1 MVSDATAGTRHGEE
15 NERERSDT
23 VSAGVDLSAL
33 TTESR
38 HPGAGDLDLRTTAEL
53 VALMN
58 AEDATVPAA
67 VARAAPAITRLVDE
81 VVARMRAG
89 GRLIYVGAGSA
100 GRIGQMDAAEVAPTF
115 GVAPGRVIGLLA
127 GGENATTVA
136 LEDVEDDGDG
146 ARGDLAA
153 IGLTGTDAVV
163 AVAAS
168 GRTPYTRS
176 AAGYA
181 RELGAFTGAVVCNP
195 GSPLA
200 ADVDVAIEVVVGPEL
215 ISGSTRLK
223 AGTAQKLVLNTISTA
238 AMVGLGKTY
247 GDLMVDLR
255 PTNEKLRQRARL
267 IVVRATGADLDTAAA
282 ALDAAGG
289 QVRAAIVHIVTG
301 RPIAEARRLADEHES
316 LRRALEAAARP

>member
-1 MVSDATAGTRHGEE
+1 MVSDGP
-15 NERERSDT
+15 
-23 VSAGVDLSAL
+23 DLSAL
-33 TTESR
+33 TTEGR
-38 HPGAGDLDLRTTAEL
+38 HPEAADLDLRTTAEL

-67 VARAAPAITRLVDE
+67 VAHAAPAITRVVDE

-115 GVAPGRVIGLLA
+115 GVAPGRVVGLLA
-127 GGENATTVA
+127 GGENATTLA

-146 ARGDLAA
+146 GRADLAA
-153 IGLTGTDAVV
+153 IGLTGADAVV

-181 RELGAFTGAVVCNP
+181 RERGAFTGAVVCNA

-200 ADVDVAIEVVVGPEL
+200 AAVDVAIEVVVGPEL

-223 AGTAQKLVLNTISTA
+223 AGTAQKLVLNMISTA
-238 AMVGLGKTY
+238 AMVRLGKTY

-255 PTNEKLRQRARL
+255 PTNEKLRRRARL
-267 IVVRATGADLDTAAA
+267 IVARAAGCDEDSASA

-289 QVRAAIVHIVTG
+289 QVRAAIVHILTG
-301 RPIAEARRLADEHES
+301 RPIDEARRLAEAHES
-316 LRRALEAAARP
+316 LRQALQAAERP